1 MSLYWMLKELEKE
14 GSVRRELRLLA
25 VLWVKMVSN
34 ELK

>member
-14 GSVRRELRLLA
+14 GSIRRELFT